1 MALPYSRNTAY
12 SPGSTPVSGNDLN
25 ALQDE
30 IIRLHTEADVIG
42 GTAFLPFGA
51 GGGSG
56 GSQMSPLLANYDL
69 GGAGGAHSLSAVIL
83 RWTPMVRVGR
93 KVSAI
98 SFTLAG
104 NASATATVRAVLFVI
119 GSSPIAI
126 GSSSLGAIS
135 STIQEY
141 TLDVTDTVLLASSG
155 LRIEVEASAA
165 NIAVYQA
172 RIIYA

>member
-30 IIRLHTEADVIG
+30 VIRLHTEPDVVG
-42 GTAFLPFGA
+42 GTAFLPFAA
-51 GGGSG
+51 GGGSS
-56 GSQMSPLLANYDL
+56 GSQMAPLLANYDV

-93 KVSAI
+93 KVIAI
-98 SFTLAG
+98 AFRLAG
-104 NASATATVRAVLFVI
+104 NASATATIRAAHFDGAAPVSI
-119 GSSPIAI
+119 GSSA
-126 GSSSLGAIS
+126 LGAIS
-135 STIQEY
+135 ATLQEY
-141 TLDVTDTVLLASSG
+141 TLDVTDTVLSSGSG

-172 RIIYA
+172 RIIYAA